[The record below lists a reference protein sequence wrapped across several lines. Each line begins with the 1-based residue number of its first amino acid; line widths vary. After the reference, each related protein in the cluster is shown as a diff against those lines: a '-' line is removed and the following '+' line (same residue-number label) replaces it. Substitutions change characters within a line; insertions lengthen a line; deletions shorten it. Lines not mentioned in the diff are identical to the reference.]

1 MCSPQLAAGASFLGA
16 FKLEER
22 MNFRLL
28 MGTVAVLAV
37 TVLFTGLIYAANGDL
52 IVNGNLGVGT
62 TTPAAKA
69 EINGN
74 LKVDGITT
82 VNGNLNVGGV
92 MSAPTIS
99 VPNVIKKFYESAEQ
113 PITPGGF
120 IQLAHGLGTAPMLVQ
135 VWLKCKTA
143 ELGYSVGDMLLATTA
158 FEVPTNQGVG
168 ASVVVDAINLTIK
181 YGNMGSVF
189 CVINKTNGSAI
200 PGTFVP
206 SHWKA
211 IFRAWAM

>member
-1 MCSPQLAAGASFLGA
+1 M
-16 FKLEER
+16 KL
-22 MNFRLL
+22 RLL
-28 MGTVAVLAV
+28 MATVVMAVA
-37 TVLFTGLIYAANGDL
+37 FFSTGILHAANGDL
-52 IVNGNLGVGT
+52 LVNGSLGVGT

-143 ELGYSVGDMLLATTA
+143 DLGYSVGDMLLATTA

-168 ASVVVDAINLTIK
+168 ASIVVDATNLTIR

-200 PGTFVP
+200 PGTFIP
-206 SHWKA
+206 SRWKA